1 MRRVIALGQAGV
13 PQPAGAIVHPPST
26 RFAIIMPIALSGL
39 SAIAD
44 DYDAILCDVWGVLHD
59 GINAHRG
66 ATDALARYRAH
77 GTVILM
83 TNAPRPS
90 DVVRHHLTELGAGED
105 AYDGILS
112 SGDVVMRSLAQ
123 NGARKIKHIGADRD
137 LGLYSD
143 AMTLVDDVA
152 EADAVVIAGL
162 RDDTVE
168 TPDDYRDEMAAIAAS
183 GTPVLCANPD
193 IVVERGEELVWCA
206 GALGQLVE
214 AAGREVIWIGK
225 PFAPAYD
232 AARERI
238 AEHRPNA
245 KRILVIGDGLPTD
258 IRGAAN
264 EGYDALFLTDG
275 IHAAEVGGT
284 GTPDPDMVAE
294 RLARDGL
301 DARYFAPRL
310 IW

>member
-1 MRRVIALGQAGV
+1 MPHAL
-13 PQPAGAIVHPPST
+13 P
-26 RFAIIMPIALSGL
+26 GL

-59 GINAHRG
+59 GVSAHP
-66 ATDALARYRAH
+66 AASDALSRFRAG
-77 GTVILM
+77 GTVVLM

-90 DVVRHHLTELGAGED
+90 DVVRRHLAQLGAGQD

-112 SGDVVMRSLAQ
+112 SGDVVIRTLAQ
-123 NGARKIKHIGADRD
+123 KAARKIKHIGPDRD
-137 LGLYSD
+137 LGLYSLE
-143 AMTLVDDVA
+143 MTLVEDVA

-168 TPDDYRDEMAAIAAS
+168 TPDDYRDEMAEIAAS

-206 GALGQLVE
+206 GALAKLVE
-214 AAGREVIWIGK
+214 ESGRDVVWIGK
-225 PFAPAYD
+225 PYRPAYD
-232 AARERI
+232 AARARI
-238 AEHRPNA
+238 AEHAPDA
-245 KRILVIGDGLPTD
+245 ARILVIGDGLPTD
-258 IRGAAN
+258 VRGAAN
-264 EGYDALFLTDG
+264 EGYDCLFLTDG

-284 GTPDPDMVAE
+284 GTPDPAMVAD
-294 RLARDGL
+294 RLAQDGL